1 MSIQFLVFTAGAQLG
16 FVQAVGELKPKDQ
29 VIPKNVALGRRAKQ
43 RGLTHV
49 HHRRGLEVEPQ
60 AAGQLSFFFLLK
72 NLLFE
77 HHSNQ
82 VWYLLEPSEK
92 NNVLNFE
99 SQLKNWVAQ
108 PLHAPVSLTYRPST
122 KREKTQ
128 FQNFLSKYG
137 DIFW

>member
-1 MSIQFLVFTAGAQLG
+1 MNITISSVHCRCATRILFRRL
-16 FVQAVGELKPKDQ
+16 GELKPKDQ

-43 RGLTHV
+43 RGLTHA
-49 HHRRGLEVEPQ
+49 HHRLGLAVEPQ

-72 NLLFE
+72 KLLFE

-99 SQLKNWVAQ
+99 SQLKN
-108 PLHAPVSLTYRPST
+108 
-122 KREKTQ
+122 
-128 FQNFLSKYG
+128 
-137 DIFW
+137 